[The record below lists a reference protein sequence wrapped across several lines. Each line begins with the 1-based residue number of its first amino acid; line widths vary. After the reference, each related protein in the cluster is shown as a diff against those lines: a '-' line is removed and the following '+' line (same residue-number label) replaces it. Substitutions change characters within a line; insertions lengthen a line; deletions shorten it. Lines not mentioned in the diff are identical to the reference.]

1 MDRVPTVQPLPL
13 KNRQRFFWVLLF
25 IFACSLPF
33 LYLSATG
40 YRFELGKETN
50 IVSTGGMYIASD
62 RTGAEIYI
70 DGELVRET
78 RPFRRAFYAQN
89 IEPGTHRVHVQKED
103 HHTWVK
109 ELPVSPRLVTEAQ
122 AFNLPLVP
130 QLRVIA
136 EWQTA
141 TGSQVVRTPMIIAST
156 TNEIVATT
164 TPLTKKFAKNTEYAL
179 LRALFVPATTT
190 ATSTGGLPTAG
201 KDLIERASSTDEE
214 VATAQATSTK
224 ESGGVR
230 LLADGDEVYARWVGS
245 REQMPYYYCAA
256 TFAPYGTSSETFSEP
271 AFIPPATAMLPAAS
285 QEEGDMVIV
294 EYTHPLQTQSV
305 PADAVCDPLI
315 KMDRRWQ
322 QVTSFDFM
330 PGSTDFV
337 VLALADGVYAVEID
351 NRSWQNMQPLLLG
364 TGLDFR
370 IQNGLIFVYDGTLV
384 YQIFPKY

>member
-13 KNRQRFFWVLLF
+13 RSRKRIFWLLLF

-40 YRFELGKETN
+40 YRFEIGGGTN

-62 RTGAEIYI
+62 RTGAEIFI

-78 RPFRRAFYAQN
+78 RTFRRAFYAQN

-109 ELPVSPRLVTEAQ
+109 ELPVSPHLVTEAQ

-141 TGSQVVRTPMIIAST
+141 TGSQVVRTPIMTAST
-156 TNEIVATT
+156 TNEVVATT
-164 TPLTKKFAKNTEYAL
+164 TSLTKTFTKNTEYTS
-179 LRALFVPATTT
+179 LRTLFVPATTT
-190 ATSTGGLPTAG
+190 ATSTKELFTEN
-201 KDLIERASSTDEE
+201 ERLVEKASSTDEMVVE
-214 VATAQATSTK
+214 ASATSTK

-230 LLADGDEVYARWVGS
+230 LFADGDEVYARWVGS
-245 REQMPYYYCAA
+245 REQMPYYYCA
-256 TFAPYGTSSETFSEP
+256 TGFPPYNTSSDLVSDPT
-271 AFIPPATAMLPAAS
+271 FIPPATAMLPSAS
-285 QEEGDMVIV
+285 DEDGTMIL

-305 PADAVCDPLI
+305 PDDVACDPLI

-322 QVTSFDFM
+322 QVTSFDFL

-337 VLALADGVYAVEID
+337 VLALEDGVYVVEID